1 MKSCGPHIPAN
12 LSKSA
17 RRLMFA
23 KRNVNRLFKRSLTIV
38 KCDAVRFPCMKE
50 STNKKKPTS
59 VQKDELNVYI
69 ERENKVKSGQCQV
82 FFFFNESKLL

>member
-1 MKSCGPHIPAN
+1 
-12 LSKSA
+12 
-17 RRLMFA
+17 MFA

-50 STNKKKPTS
+50 STNKKTPQVFRKMSLTYILKEKIKS
-59 VQKDELNVYI
+59 NQVNV
-69 ERENKVKSGQCQV
+69 KF

>member
-1 MKSCGPHIPAN
+1 MKSSGPHIPAY

-17 RRLMFA
+17 RMLMFA

-50 STNKKKPTS
+50 STNKNPTS

-82 FFFFNESKLL
+82 VVF